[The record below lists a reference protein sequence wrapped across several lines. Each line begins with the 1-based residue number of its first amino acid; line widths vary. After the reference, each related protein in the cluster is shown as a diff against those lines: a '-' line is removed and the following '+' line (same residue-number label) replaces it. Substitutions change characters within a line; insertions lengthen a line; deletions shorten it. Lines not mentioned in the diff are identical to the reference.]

1 MMTRSRLQNLLLGL
15 VVATVASGLYLQS
28 RAANFEE
35 HEEYHGQ
42 ILRLRELDVI
52 INQDLL
58 KSRYGLL
65 AHYDPLVGALKE
77 VKELQLRLRQ
87 GPGFLNRENRS
98 RIQQALEQQI
108 GVSRNR
114 EELVERYK
122 TDSAIFR
129 NSLDYFPLLAKE
141 FMNPSGGKSLNREFA
156 AQINNLLRD
165 ILIYNLSS
173 SEEMDLKTRQEIAS
187 LEHFSTSPGN
197 RKLSLLLTHAGTILE
212 YKRKVE
218 TDTKEIILLPMAQT
232 SGELYAVYIRGLQ
245 QAQRTAGLY
254 RLGLYAISILS
265 LVGLGFVFLRLRK
278 SEAENRKMLESH
290 AEELRAQVDVRTQEL
305 QQEILEHKNT
315 EAELLKA
322 KEAAEFA
329 NTAKS
334 EFLANMSHE
343 IRTPMNGILGT
354 TELLLMTNL
363 TREQTE
369 YMEMIKFS
377 TDSLLVV
384 INDILDF
391 SKIEAG
397 KLNLDLI
404 EFELR
409 ESLDDTMKTLA
420 LRAHQKGLELAY
432 HAAADVPEYIL
443 GDPMRLRQIL
453 VNLVGNAI
461 KFTAQGE
468 VVVGVKLIAEGGPIR
483 NAGNDSVI
491 SNRAARPEK
500 DTSQIGLQFTVRDT
514 GIGIPKEKQA
524 QIFEAFSQADG
535 STTRQFG
542 GTGLGL
548 AISQKLVGLMD
559 GQLWVESDAG
569 KGSAFHF
576 TTNFSLQNG
585 ALRKAPDIDI
595 SMIKGMS
602 VLVVDDNLTNQRILE
617 DILKHWGMKT
627 AIAGDGKAAL
637 AALEQARETGTSYA
651 LALLDYHM
659 PEMDGLE
666 LADKIHRQL
675 DLTKLPLIMLT
686 SANMRVDQN
695 ERARLGIVETLTK
708 PVRQSD
714 LRRSIITSIGQ
725 SKRIQAPVALR
736 QAKGGGGRLRLLLA
750 EDNAVNQ
757 RLATRLLE
765 KQGHT
770 VVVANNGREAVEL
783 YCRES
788 FDLILMDVQMPE
800 MSGFEATAKIREAE
814 LSTGCHVPIIA
825 VTAHAMKGDEES
837 CLGAGMDGYLSKPIQ
852 SSKLFQLINHF
863 APIAPNPEPMT
874 GAARRTEPNGR
885 EQLKRIEE
893 PVSLEVL
900 PETLLE
906 EEMKGPGF
914 RGEQFV

>member
-15 VVATVASGLYLQS
+15 VVATVTSGLYLQS
-28 RAANFEE
+28 RAVNFDE
-35 HEEYHGQ
+35 HETYHRQ
-42 ILRLRELDVI
+42 LLRLRELDVI

-65 AHYDPLVGALKE
+65 THYDSLVGALRE
-77 VKELQLRLRQ
+77 VKELQHSLRQ
-87 GPGFLNRENRS
+87 SPGFLNRGNRS
-98 RIQQALEQQI
+98 RMQQALEQQI
-108 GVSRNR
+108 NISRNR
-114 EELVERYK
+114 EELLERYK
-122 TDSAIFR
+122 TNSAIFR

-141 FMNPSGGKSLNREFA
+141 FMNPSSGELMNREFA

-165 ILIYNLSS
+165 ILIYNLFS

-187 LEHFSTSPGN
+187 LEHFSTGPGN
-197 RKLSLLLTHAGTILE
+197 RKLALLLTHARTILE
-212 YKRKVE
+212 FKRKVE
-218 TDTKEIILLPMAQT
+218 TDTKEIILLPIAQA
-232 SGELYAVYIRGLQ
+232 SGELYAAYIRGLQ
-245 QAQRTAGLY
+245 QAQRAAGLY

-265 LVGLGFVFLRLRK
+265 LVGLGFVFLRLRT

-290 AEELRAQVDVRTQEL
+290 AEELRAQVDARTREL
-305 QQEILEHKNT
+305 QHEILEHKNT

-363 TREQTE
+363 TREQAE
-369 YMEMIKFS
+369 YTEMIKFS

-397 KLNLDLI
+397 KLNLDPI

-432 HAAADVPEYIL
+432 HAAADVPEYIF

-468 VVVGVKLIAEGGPIR
+468 VVMEVKLIAEGRPIR

-491 SNRAARPEK
+491 SNGAARPEK
-500 DTSQIGLQFTVRDT
+500 DKTQIGLQFTVRDT

-548 AISQKLVGLMD
+548 AISQKLVGLMN
-559 GQLWVESDAG
+559 GQLWVESDPG

-585 ALRKAPDIDI
+585 PLRKAPDIDI

-617 DILKHWGMKT
+617 DILRHWGMKT

-637 AALEQARETGTSYA
+637 AALEQAREMGTSYA

-666 LADKIHRQL
+666 LADKIHRQP

-686 SANMRVDQN
+686 SADMRVDQD

-725 SKRIQAPVALR
+725 SKRIQAPVAPR
-736 QAKGGGGRLRLLLA
+736 QAKGGGRLRLLLA

-770 VVVANNGREAVEL
+770 VMVANNGREAVEL
-783 YCRES
+783 YYRES

-814 LSTGCHVPIIA
+814 LSTGRHVPIIA

-863 APIAPNPEPMT
+863 APIAPNPEPMM
-874 GAARRTEPNGR
+874 GAARRTEPNDR

-893 PVSLEVL
+893 PVSLEVV

-906 EEMKGPGF
+906 EDMKGPGF